1 MNRINI
7 VYLVF
12 GNSQAYHTQAYFS
25 ILTALKGKREGD
37 KVTVYTDAPRHYA
50 RLASH
55 IEVRELGKATLEQ
68 WINGTGY
75 VFRAK
80 IKAIEDCAASDPG
93 AHLLFLDGDTCLQG
107 GIDSI
112 AQLLDSGTGLMHKDE
127 GHPSAMK
134 GPSLRMWNAMK
145 GKSVGGCTVS
155 MRHNVW
161 NSGVIAIPAGR
172 AAAVCA
178 MALQACDAILD
189 SGVGCFTAEQYAFS
203 IAMQEAMQLQPAE
216 RWVAHYWGNKEEWE
230 ARIAD
235 FIMQAHTDG
244 LALHDE
250 IKALEAFPMATL
262 PLFVRKSNT
271 QRRLVKLIKRMFN
284 DKVQER

>member
-1 MNRINI
+1 MNRIDF

-12 GNSQAYHTQAYFS
+12 GNAQAYHTQAYFS
-25 ILTALKGKREGD
+25 MLTVLRGKRGQD
-37 KVTVYTDAPRHYA
+37 TVTVYTDRPRHYA
-50 RLASH
+50 RLAGRV
-55 IEVRELGKATLEQ
+55 EVRELGKATLDE

-80 IKAIEDCAASDPG
+80 IKALEGHAAGNPG

-107 GIDSI
+107 GASGM

-127 GHPSAMK
+127 GHPSAMR
-134 GPSLRMWNAMK
+134 GASLRMWNAMK

-161 NSGVIAIPAGR
+161 NSGVIGIPAGR
-172 AAAVCA
+172 AAAVYA
-178 MALQACDAILD
+178 MATEACDAIL
-189 SGVGCFTAEQYAFS
+189 GCGAGCFTAEQYAFS

-216 RWVAHYWGNKEEWE
+216 PWVAHYWGNKEEWQG
-230 ARIAD
+230 RIAS
-235 FIMQAHTDG
+235 FITEAHTSG
-244 LALHDE
+244 LSLDDE
-250 IKALEAFPMATL
+250 IKALDAFPMATL

-271 QRRLVKLIKRMFN
+271 QRRLTKLIKRMFK
-284 DKVQER
+284 DKIQGR